1 MFNIARNNFYKK
13 SALLNES
20 PQCIINS
27 AVSSAYQQYR
37 SPMKCIMK
45 KWLLV
50 ALIVLFLSGCAFDSV
65 WKWIDEMDFERDD
78 QTISIMHFTVK

>member
-1 MFNIARNNFYKK
+1 MFNIARNDFYKK
-13 SALLNES
+13 SPLLNES

-27 AVSSAYQQYR
+27 AVSSAHQQYR

-78 QTISIMHFTVK
+78 QTINIVRFIVK